1 MNSGEELGLL
11 MLDLDHFKHVND
23 TLGHAAGD
31 QLLSSFTERLEG
43 AVRSGDFMARL
54 GGDEFAVIIENV
66 RGPGELIAIGTS
78 ILSRLAEPIAAGAHF
93 VRASASIGGALFP
106 KDSSSAAELMSCA
119 DTALYALKG
128 AGRGGTKLFEADL
141 RQELQ
146 RAASEL
152 RLGRAAINERRIVPY
167 YQPKVDLHSGRTVGF
182 EALLR
187 WVTPRRV
194 VQLPGTV
201 AESFKNY
208 ELAAQIGDTMQR
220 SVLKAIASGILGS
233 SGGHV
238 AINAAPAEFLRD
250 DYSERLLNLLDDTG
264 ISREAIQVEVTE
276 HVFFERHAGL
286 VKRALQN
293 LHENGVRIALD
304 DFGTGYSSLSHL
316 RDFPV
321 DVLKVDMS
329 FIQQMCAEPEIKAI
343 VAAVIDLARNLK
355 IDVVAE
361 GVETEEQRLEL
372 IRLGCTYGQGY
383 YFGRPLPLAS
393 ILPRSGLKSKAA

>member
-1 MNSGEELGLL
+1 
-11 MLDLDHFKHVND
+11 
-23 TLGHAAGD
+23 
-31 QLLSSFTERLEG
+31 
-43 AVRSGDFMARL
+43 
-54 GGDEFAVIIENV
+54 
-66 RGPGELIAIGTS
+66 
-78 ILSRLAEPIAAGAHF
+78 
-93 VRASASIGGALFP
+93 
-106 KDSSSAAELMSCA
+106 
-119 DTALYALKG
+119 
-128 AGRGGTKLFEADL
+128 
-141 RQELQ
+141 
-146 RAASEL
+146 
-152 RLGRAAINERRIVPY
+152 
-167 YQPKVDLHSGRTVGF
+167 
-182 EALLR
+182 
-187 WVTPRRV
+187 
-194 VQLPGTV
+194 
-201 AESFKNY
+201 
-208 ELAAQIGDTMQR
+208 MQR